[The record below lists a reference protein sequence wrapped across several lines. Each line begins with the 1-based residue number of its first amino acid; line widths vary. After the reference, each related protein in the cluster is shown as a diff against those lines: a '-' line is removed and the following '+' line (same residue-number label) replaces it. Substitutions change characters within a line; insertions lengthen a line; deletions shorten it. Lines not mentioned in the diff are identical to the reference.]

1 MKIIIHRGSHQIG
14 GTAVEISTAST
25 RIIIDMGD
33 ELTIDSSD
41 TPKPLNISGVTDK
54 NGRCD
59 AVLFTHYHG
68 DHTGQLPY
76 IRNDIPIYMGSLTKD
91 ILLAAAYNAEQNIIN
106 RINSAK
112 IFEAGKKFRIGDIDI
127 TPYVIDHS
135 AFDSYMF
142 LIEADGKRILHTGDF
157 RTHGFR
163 GKAVPVILQN
173 YIKKIDILITEGTN
187 ISRANNEI
195 ITEMQLQN
203 KVKEYM
209 KEYKYV
215 FAYTS
220 STNLERICGF
230 SKAVPKG
237 KYFICDA
244 YQYKLLDIIEDH
256 LGKFSDLYRNIKKTI
271 YGSNLITK
279 FQDKGFL
286 MMVRDNQMFRN
297 IIPLFDKEKSII
309 LYSMWDG
316 YRTRPESTI
325 PEFLALSGKWEYLHT
340 SGHAYIE
347 DIKDVVKIINPSY
360 IIPIH
365 TDKPE
370 IMRDLFPDKNI
381 ILSSDSEEIEI
392 KSSEN

>member
-59 AVLFTHYHG
+59 AVLFTHYHD
-68 DHTGQLPY
+68 DHTGQLPH

-256 LGKFSDLYRNIKKTI
+256 LGRFSDLYRNIKKTI

>member
-112 IFEAGKKFRIGDIDI
+112 IFEADKKFRIGDIDI

>member
-112 IFEAGKKFRIGDIDI
+112 IFEVGKKFRIGDIDI

>member
-157 RTHGFR
+157 RTHGLR

-381 ILSSDSEEIEI
+381 ILSSDSEEIKI

>member
-14 GTAVEISTAST
+14 GIAVEIKTDST

-33 ELTIDSSD
+33 ELTMDNSYM
-41 TPKPLNISGVTDK
+41 PKPLNISGVTDE
-54 NGRCD
+54 NGKCD

-68 DHTGQLPY
+68 DHTGQLPN
-76 IRNDIPIYMGSLTKD
+76 IRKDIPIFMGELTKD
-91 ILLAAAYNAEQNIIN
+91 ILLAATHNAEQETIN
-106 RINSAK
+106 RIKSAK
-112 IFEAGKKFRIGDIDI
+112 TFEAGEKFSIGNINI

-135 AFDSYMF
+135 ACDSYMF
-142 LIEADGKRILHTGDF
+142 LIEADSKRILHTGDF

-163 GKAVPVILQN
+163 GKAVPEILRSLV
-173 YIKKIDILITEGTN
+173 KKVDILITEGTN
-187 ISRANNEI
+187 ISRANKEI
-195 ITEMQLQN
+195 VTERHLQN

-230 SKAVPKG
+230 AKAVPQG
-237 KYFICDA
+237 KYFICDE

-256 LGKFSDLYRNIKKTI
+256 LGKFSDLYRNIKKII
-271 YGSNLITK
+271 YGNNLITE
-279 FQDKGFL
+279 FQDRGFL
-286 MMVRDNQMFRN
+286 MMVRDNSMFRK
-297 IIPLFDKEKSII
+297 IIPQFDKNKSIM

-316 YRTRPESTI
+316 YRTHPESTI
-325 PEFLALSGKWEYLHT
+325 PEFLALAGKWEYLHT

-347 DIKDVVKIINPSY
+347 DIKEMVKIINPSY

-365 TDKPE
+365 TDIPE
-370 IMRDLFPDKNI
+370 IMLNLFPDKNI
-381 ILSSDSEEIEI
+381 IIPTDGEEM
-392 KSSEN
+392 SL

>member
-14 GTAVEISTAST
+14 GIAVEIKTDST

-33 ELTIDSSD
+33 ELTMDNSYM
-41 TPKPLNISGVTDK
+41 PKPLNISGVTDK
-54 NGRCD
+54 NGKCD

-68 DHTGQLPY
+68 DHTGQLPN
-76 IRNDIPIYMGSLTKD
+76 IRKDIPIFMGSLTKD
-91 ILLAAAYNAEQNIIN
+91 ILLAATHNAEQETIN
-106 RINSAK
+106 RIKSAK
-112 IFEAGKKFRIGDIDI
+112 TFEAGEKFSIGDINI

-135 AFDSYMF
+135 ACDSYMF
-142 LIEADGKRILHTGDF
+142 LIEADSKRILHTGDF

-163 GKAVPVILQN
+163 GKAVPKILRSLV
-173 YIKKIDILITEGTN
+173 KKVDILITEGTN
-187 ISRANNEI
+187 ISRANKEI
-195 ITEMQLQN
+195 ITEMHLQN

-230 SKAVPKG
+230 AKAVPQG
-237 KYFICDA
+237 KYFICDE

-256 LGKFSDLYRNIKKTI
+256 LGKFSDLYRNIKKII
-271 YGSNLITK
+271 YGNNLITK
-279 FQDKGFL
+279 FQDRGFL
-286 MMVRDNQMFRN
+286 MMVRDNSMFRK
-297 IIPLFDKEKSII
+297 IIPLFDKDKSII

-316 YRTRPESTI
+316 YRTHPESTI
-325 PEFLALSGKWEYLHT
+325 PEFLALTGKWEYLHT

-347 DIKDVVKIINPSY
+347 DIKEMVKIINPSY

-365 TDKPE
+365 TDIPE
-370 IMRDLFPDKNI
+370 MSL
-381 ILSSDSEEIEI
+381 
-392 KSSEN
+392 

>member
-112 IFEAGKKFRIGDIDI
+112 IFEADKKFRIGDIDI

-392 KSSEN
+392 KNSEN

>member
-59 AVLFTHYHG
+59 AVLFTHYHD
-68 DHTGQLPY
+68 DHTGQLPH
-76 IRNDIPIYMGSLTKD
+76 IRNDIPIYMGSLTKV

-347 DIKDVVKIINPSY
+347 DIKDMVEIINPSY

>member
-33 ELTIDSSD
+33 ELTIDSSCK
-41 TPKPLNISGVTDK
+41 PKPLNISGVTDK

-68 DHTGQLPY
+68 DHTGQLPN
-76 IRNDIPIYMGSLTKD
+76 IRSDIPIYMGSLTKN
-91 ILLAAAYNAEQNIIN
+91 ILLASAHNAEQDIIN
-106 RINSAK
+106 RLNSANTFK
-112 IFEAGKKFRIGDIDI
+112 AGKKLRIGDIYI

-135 AFDSYMF
+135 ALDCCMF
-142 LIEADGKRILHTGDF
+142 LIEACGKKILHTGDF

-173 YIKKIDILITEGTN
+173 YIKNIDILITEGTN

-230 SKAVPKG
+230 SKAVPQG

-244 YQYKLLDIIEDH
+244 YQYKLLEIIEDH

-271 YGSNLITK
+271 YCSNLVTK

-286 MMVRDNQMFRN
+286 MMVRDNQMFRK

-347 DIKDVVKIINPSY
+347 DIKEMVKTINSSY

-392 KSSEN
+392 TNTGI

>member
-68 DHTGQLPY
+68 DHTGQLLY

-173 YIKKIDILITEGTN
+173 YIKKN
-187 ISRANNEI
+187 
-195 ITEMQLQN
+195 
-203 KVKEYM
+203 
-209 KEYKYV
+209 
-215 FAYTS
+215 
-220 STNLERICGF
+220 
-230 SKAVPKG
+230 
-237 KYFICDA
+237 
-244 YQYKLLDIIEDH
+244 
-256 LGKFSDLYRNIKKTI
+256 
-271 YGSNLITK
+271 
-279 FQDKGFL
+279 
-286 MMVRDNQMFRN
+286 
-297 IIPLFDKEKSII
+297 
-309 LYSMWDG
+309 
-316 YRTRPESTI
+316 
-325 PEFLALSGKWEYLHT
+325 
-340 SGHAYIE
+340 
-347 DIKDVVKIINPSY
+347 
-360 IIPIH
+360 
-365 TDKPE
+365 
-370 IMRDLFPDKNI
+370 
-381 ILSSDSEEIEI
+381 
-392 KSSEN
+392 